1 MTVAFVVINTA
12 PGKEHEVYVALQQ
25 VPQVTELHPL
35 FGEFDLIAKL
45 EAVDFD
51 SLGQLIVCPGPLGG
65 RVCDVHRDGAVRRLR
80 RLPHPAD
87 LRTHALSLIFN
98 L

>member
-51 SLGQLIVCPGPLGG
+51 SLGQLIVSQVRTIPGVLNTKTFAGT
-65 RVCDVHRDGAVRRLR
+65 RW
-80 RLPHPAD
+80 
-87 LRTHALSLIFN
+87 
-98 L
+98 